1 MGEGADL
8 ARQDAIEARQNACNA
23 HQVQYE
29 SEHEMDIDNGI
40 IMGPRHCAFEDC
52 DQKLENEVNGVFCTE
67 HRILHGHLCHI
78 ADCDNYKEP
87 NTKTCIEHDNRW
99 RSHLIRFGHQSLLGI
114 RRILH
119 RTDNERLDWLPPVNH
134 QVAPAHDNPP
144 AANICRNKQENYF
157 VAPRYYCVETIC
169 APCGIVKAWT
179 KFTKSEGPVQILDFL
194 NKVYTTEESRP
205 SYICIDKA
213 CVVLQAALLNGV
225 WEVWSRTSRL
235 IVDSYH
241 YINHRTT
248 NYICRKWCNPAPLN
262 GSAPNLVVVEYDING
277 RPHYKRAFNTQAC
290 EQLNAWLGGYQS
302 ILNRVTVANF
312 DWTIHALLFIHTQKV
327 IQHQLNKAS
336 NNPEEEEEEQAGD
349 EYDREEEE
357 EDIPDDQI
365 M

>member
-1 MGEGADL
+1 M
-8 ARQDAIEARQNACNA
+8 
-23 HQVQYE
+23 
-29 SEHEMDIDNGI
+29 
-40 IMGPRHCAFEDC
+40 
-52 DQKLENEVNGVFCTE
+52 K
-67 HRILHGHLCHI
+67 
-78 ADCDNYKEP
+78 
-87 NTKTCIEHDNRW
+87 
-99 RSHLIRFGHQSLLGI
+99 
-114 RRILH
+114 
-119 RTDNERLDWLPPVNH
+119 DWIGFLQLMP
-134 QVAPAHDNPP
+134 
-144 AANICRNKQENYF
+144 KNYF

-179 KFTKSEGPVQILDFL
+179 KFTNIS
-194 NKVYTTEESRP
+194 TEESRP

-225 WEVWSRTSRL
+225 WEVWSHTSRL

-241 YINHRTT
+241 YINHCTT
-248 NYICRKWCNPAPLN
+248 DYICRKWCNPAPLN

-302 ILNRVTVANF
+302 ILNRMTVANF

-349 EYDREEEE
+349 EYDKEEEE